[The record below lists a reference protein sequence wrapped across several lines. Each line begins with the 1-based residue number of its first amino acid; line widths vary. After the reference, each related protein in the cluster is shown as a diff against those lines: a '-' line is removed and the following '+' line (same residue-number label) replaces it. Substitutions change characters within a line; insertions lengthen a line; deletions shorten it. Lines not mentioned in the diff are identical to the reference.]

1 MGGASFVV
9 AKKTVL
15 YFGKS
20 EITIIFATRRLQL
33 KMMSTQQYN
42 IDSAKILDRIKQV
55 ASKVLPKGSALYL
68 YGSRARGD
76 SRNDSDWDLLILLD
90 KAKLDAYDY
99 GLAYP
104 FRAFGW
110 EIGEDINPTLYTKKQ
125 WESWTYLPY
134 YKNVERDK
142 IVLI

>member
-1 MGGASFVV
+1 M
-9 AKKTVL
+9 
-15 YFGKS
+15 GKS

-55 ASKVLPKGSALYL
+55 ACKVLPKGSALYL

-90 KAKLDAYDY
+90 KAELDAYDY

>member
-1 MGGASFVV
+1 
-9 AKKTVL
+9 
-15 YFGKS
+15 
-20 EITIIFATRRLQL
+20 
-33 KMMSTQQYN
+33 MSTQQYN

-55 ASKVLPKGSALYL
+55 ACKVLPKGSALYL

-99 GLAYP
+99 ELAYP

>member
-1 MGGASFVV
+1 MMG
-9 AKKTVL
+9 
-15 YFGKS
+15 
-20 EITIIFATRRLQL
+20 
-33 KMMSTQQYN
+33 TQQYN

-125 WESWTYLPY
+125 WESWTYSPY
-134 YKNVERDK
+134 YKNVEREIK
-142 IVLI
+142 SF

>member
-1 MGGASFVV
+1 M
-9 AKKTVL
+9 
-15 YFGKS
+15 GKS

>member
-1 MGGASFVV
+1 
-9 AKKTVL
+9 VL

-33 KMMSTQQYN
+33 KMMGTQQYN

>member
-1 MGGASFVV
+1 M
-9 AKKTVL
+9 
-15 YFGKS
+15 GKS

-33 KMMSTQQYN
+33 KMMGTQQYN